1 MRAVIKAEPGAGLVL
16 AEVPVPAAGPEEVL
30 IRVTAASIC
39 GTDVHIYDWDRWSA
53 GRVRPPLT
61 LGHEFAGVVAAVG
74 ERVSGLAPGT
84 PVSAEGHI
92 LKPGARH
99 VVPGQEHLAAD
110 MEVLGVD
117 RPGAF
122 ADYVVVPRANVWVN
136 PPAMPPEV
144 ASLQDPF
151 GNAVHAVYAQPVA
164 GRRMLVTGAGLIGLM
179 TIPVARVAG
188 ARAVVVSDL
197 NPRRLEMARAMGADA
212 ALDARDDV
220 AAAVSE
226 LTDGAGAD
234 VLLEM
239 SGSEAAIAQGL
250 RAVRPGGDVALLGLP
265 GRSITVDWSEL
276 IVLKGLTIR
285 GIYGRKIWETW
296 HRMRGLLDSGAV
308 DLAPL
313 ITHRFPLEQ
322 FQAAFDAM
330 RSGDSGKVILVP

>member
-1 MRAVIKAEPGAGLVL
+1 
-16 AEVPVPAAGPEEVL
+16 
-30 IRVTAASIC
+30 
-39 GTDVHIYDWDRWSA
+39 
-53 GRVRPPLT
+53 
-61 LGHEFAGVVAAVG
+61 
-74 ERVSGLAPGT
+74 
-84 PVSAEGHI
+84 
-92 LKPGARH
+92 
-99 VVPGQEHLAAD
+99 
-110 MEVLGVD
+110 
-117 RPGAF
+117 
-122 ADYVVVPRANVWVN
+122 
-136 PPAMPPEV
+136 
-144 ASLQDPF
+144 
-151 GNAVHAVYAQPVA
+151 
-164 GRRMLVTGAGLIGLM
+164 
-179 TIPVARVAG
+179 
-188 ARAVVVSDL
+188 
-197 NPRRLEMARAMGADA
+197 MARAMGADA